1 MVYKLSEQLDHVGNS
16 EYIFEAYEEY
26 LRENRGKLPTSILDL
41 IDSEQW
47 RGGSGSTAPYYCEL
61 KDIEVIDF
69 GKATARLILTLIKK
83 EHRDYKEKPFQLRLI
98 YQGLLELNIA
108 QQRDISVNPFIWRY
122 DEFLFF
128 DPWSSYGHNEKMFT
142 HNIEWVGKNVWSITA
157 KDLIAIWEDL

>member
-1 MVYKLSEQLDHVGNS
+1 MVYKLSEQLDHVGNP
-16 EYIFEAYEEY
+16 EYIFEAYKEY
-26 LRENRGKLPTSILDL
+26 LRENRSKLPASILNL
-41 IDSEQW
+41 IASEQW
-47 RGGSGSTAPYYCEL
+47 QGGSGSTAPCYCEL
-61 KDIEVIDF
+61 QDIEIIDF

-83 EHRDYKEKPFQLRLI
+83 EYRDYKEKPFQLRLI